1 MGDIDVAATDRLLT
15 TTRAVRKRLDLTRP
29 VPTDLVLECLRV
41 AVQAPAGGNIQRWRW
56 LLVDDPELKAGL
68 AGLYARSYAP
78 YMAEQRAAVATS
90 GREDADR
97 IMASSDHLTEHLQD
111 VPLLVIPCQLGRP
124 EPSMTQGMVAG
135 FYGSILPAV
144 WSFMLAAR
152 ARGLGTAWTTLHLG
166 YEAEAGELLGIP
178 ETVSQVALIPT
189 AFYTGETFQPAS
201 RRPVE
206 EITYRNRW
214 KQPV

>member
-1 MGDIDVAATDRLLT
+1 MAATDRLLT

-111 VPLLVIPCQLGRP
+111 VPLLVIPC
-124 EPSMTQGMVAG
+124 
-135 FYGSILPAV
+135 
-144 WSFMLAAR
+144 
-152 ARGLGTAWTTLHLG
+152 
-166 YEAEAGELLGIP
+166 
-178 ETVSQVALIPT
+178 
-189 AFYTGETFQPAS
+189 
-201 RRPVE
+201 
-206 EITYRNRW
+206 
-214 KQPV
+214 

>member
-1 MGDIDVAATDRLLT
+1 MADIDRAATDHLLT

-68 AGLYARSYAP
+68 AALYARSYAP
-78 YMAEQRAAVATS
+78 YMEEQRAAVATT
-90 GREDADR
+90 GRTDADR
-97 IMASSDHLTEHLQD
+97 IMASSDHLTEHLQE

-124 EPSMTQGMVAG
+124 EPGMAQGMLAG

-152 ARGLGTAWTTLHLG
+152 SRGLGTAWTTLHLG
-166 YEAEAGELLGIP
+166 YEAEAADLLGIP
-178 ETVSQVALIPT
+178 HTVSQVALIPT
-189 AFYTGETFQPAS
+189 AFYTGDTFQPAS

-206 EITYRNRW
+206 EITYHNRW
-214 KQPV
+214 KQPL

>member
-1 MGDIDVAATDRLLT
+1 MADIDRAATDHLLS

-68 AGLYARSYAP
+68 AALYARSYAP
-78 YMAEQRAAVATS
+78 YMEEQRAAVATT
-90 GREDADR
+90 GRTDADR
-97 IMASSDHLTEHLQD
+97 IMASSDHLTEHLQE

-124 EPSMTQGMVAG
+124 EPGMSQGMLAG

-152 ARGLGTAWTTLHLG
+152 SRGLGTAWTTLHLG
-166 YEAEAGELLGIP
+166 YEDEAADLLGIP
-178 ETVSQVALIPT
+178 HTVSQVALIPT
-189 AFYTGETFQPAS
+189 AFYTGETFQAAS
-201 RRPVE
+201 RRAVE

-214 KQPV
+214 KQPL